1 MNNKTRF
8 GILLISG
15 LVPVA
20 VAAAQPDAGQILN
33 EQQQLQ
39 QQRLDRL
46 PQEEGQGE
54 RPALR
59 DIGGVRVL
67 VRAIRFSG
75 GEGLAGAD
83 ELQAQVADAIGRE
96 LGYAELQQLADR
108 ITQYLRNKGYMLARA
123 YLPRQDVTEG
133 TIEIAIVEGRIQ
145 GDADGIVIRG
155 DNLRIAEERLRA
167 IAEGAVHPGEP
178 ANRERLERGV
188 LLINDLPGM
197 SARST
202 LEKGDEAG
210 ASKLVV
216 QVDEG
221 ALLTGSAW
229 LDNYGNRFTGSG
241 RANAQLN
248 LNDPLRIGDQFNF
261 SLTHATDLDLA
272 RVGYSLPVGS
282 GGLRVGGAF
291 SYLDYEVG
299 KELSSLDARGKAR
312 TATLNASYPFVRTR
326 NFSLWGGLAYDHKAL
341 EDETLGVKV
350 HDKRLNNVTASL
362 NGNRWDRW
370 GGGGI
375 SSFAV
380 SLTRGELDLS
390 GVAVDLAADRL
401 TARTD
406 GGFTKANYSLA
417 RLQKLTGRLA
427 LFGAV
432 NGQFAS
438 DNLDSSEKFILGG
451 PSGIRAY
458 PVGEASADE
467 GWVANLELRYDL
479 PVLPALGNLQ
489 LVSFVDTGRAKLHE
503 SRWTGSVTNAENDNS
518 YSLSGAGFGLNL
530 TRIASHAVRVAW
542 AHTLGDNPGRSA
554 TTGNDS
560 DGKSRDSR
568 FWLQGL
574 IWF

>member
-1 MNNKTRF
+1 MIF
-8 GILLISG
+8 G
-15 LVPVA
+15 LVTDVA
-20 VAAAQPDAGQILN
+20 IAAQPDAGQLLN

-39 QQRLDRL
+39 LQRLDRL
-46 PQEEGQGE
+46 PQAEDSSE

-59 DIGGVRVL
+59 DIGGTKVL
-67 VRAIRFSG
+67 VKVIRFSG
-75 GEGLAGAD
+75 GEALAGVD
-83 ELQAQVADAIGRE
+83 ELQVQVADAIGRE

-123 YLPRQDVTEG
+123 YLPRQDVTAG

-145 GDADGIVIRG
+145 GDAGGIDIRG
-155 DNLRIAEERLRA
+155 NNLRIAEDRLRDV
-167 IAEGAVHPGEP
+167 AEGAIHPGEP
-178 ANRERLERGV
+178 AQQARLERGV

-197 SARST
+197 SARSS

-210 ASKLVV
+210 SSKLVV

-221 ALLTGSAW
+221 PLLGGSAW
-229 LDNYGNRFTGSG
+229 LDNYGNRFTGQM

-248 LNDPLRIGDQFNF
+248 LNDPLHIGDQLNF
-261 SLTHATDLDLA
+261 ILTHAAGLDLA
-272 RVGYSLPVGS
+272 HIGYSLPVGS
-282 GGLRVGGAF
+282 SGLRVSGAF
-291 SYLDYEVG
+291 SYLDYQVG
-299 KELSSLDARGKAR
+299 KELASLDAKGSAR
-312 TATLNASYPFVRTR
+312 TATLNASYPIIRTR
-326 NFSLWGGLAYDHKAL
+326 DFNLWGGLAYDHNAL

-350 HDKRLNNVTASL
+350 HDKRLNSTTASL
-362 NGNRWDRW
+362 NASRQDRW

-375 SSFAV
+375 TSLAV
-380 SLTRGELDLS
+380 SLTRGDLDLS

-406 GGFTKANYSLA
+406 GNFTKANYSLA
-417 RLQKLTGRLA
+417 RLQKLTDRFA

-432 NGQFAS
+432 NGQLTS

-451 PSGIRAY
+451 PSGVRAY

-467 GWVANLELRYDL
+467 GWVLNLELRYDL
-479 PVLPALGNLQ
+479 PVLSSLGNLQ
-489 LVSFVDTGRAKLHE
+489 LVGFVDSGRVKLHE
-503 SRWTGSVTNAENDNS
+503 SQWTGSVTNAGNDNS
-518 YSLSGAGFGLNL
+518 YGLSGAGLGLNL
-530 TRIASHAVRVAW
+530 TKTASHAIRVAW
-542 AHTLGDNPGRSA
+542 AQTLGDNPGRSA

-560 DGKSRDSR
+560 DGKSRSSR